1 MITYLQSRCTG
12 LPADR
17 HQKSAAVIDQ
27 PEKLFQPV
35 LISVSDLVE
44 QRVRGKQEVLSQIQY
59 LISGCPQVSFHTL
72 QVFTEPLKPAEHGT
86 ERWIILRIQVIWK
99 NYFVQDTGDHL
110 CLIVFIGNKAVRKF
124 IVISMAVLTAE
135 PANHQ
140 LLLSAAFLFADTW
153 SGISVVERSL
163 TYGTNMG
170 VLTALNKKH
179 QNPP

>member
-1 MITYLQSRCTG
+1 MSTDDTFIKQ
-12 LPADR
+12 
-17 HQKSAAVIDQ
+17 QWQDQ
-27 PEKLFQPV
+27 EA
-35 LISVSDLVE
+35 
-44 QRVRGKQEVLSQIQY
+44 LSQIQY

-99 NYFVQDTGDHL
+99 NYFVQDTGDRL

-135 PANHQ
+135 PADHQ

-170 VLTALNKKH
+170 VLTALNKNTKILLED
-179 QNPP
+179 QCVV